1 MSNYLRIRFLDDRDG
16 TGKLMA
22 WAEAD
27 GFSGHSGAY
36 FNLEELEEF
45 AEALQVFPLP
55 PEDQRRSIASGF
67 GSKEDHTKVAQ
78 EHLGISVYLA
88 NPQRGY
94 VGIQVRMATEVWSD
108 TRPESK
114 KQAVVEILATYEPLS
129 KFSRDLL
136 SVLRGSLKEAVI
148 EGESL
153 S

>member
-1 MSNYLRIRFLDDRDG
+1 MGNYLRLRFGNDGDG
-16 TGKLMA
+16 TGRLVA
-22 WAEAD
+22 RAEAD
-27 GFSGHSGAY
+27 GFSGESGAY
-36 FNLEELEEF
+36 FNVDKLEKF
-45 AEALQVFPLP
+45 AESLQVFPLP
-55 PEDQRRSIASGF
+55 PEDNRRSIAGGF
-67 GSKEDHTKVAQ
+67 GVNEDHTKPAQ

-88 NPQRGY
+88 NAQRGY
-94 VGIQVRMATEVWSD
+94 VGIQVRMATEVWPD
-108 TRPESK
+108 RRPESK

>member
-1 MSNYLRIRFLDDRDG
+1 MGNYLRLRFLDDRDG
-16 TGKLMA
+16 SGKLMA
-22 WAEAD
+22 WAKSD
-27 GFSGHSGAY
+27 GFSGESGAY
-36 FNLEELEEF
+36 FNVEELEEF

-55 PEDQRRSIASGF
+55 PEDHRRSIASGF
-67 GSKEDHTKVAQ
+67 GSKEDHSKLAQ

-94 VGIQVRMATEVWSD
+94 VGIQVRMATEVWAD

-114 KQAVVEILATYEPLS
+114 KQAVVEILTTYEPLS

>member
-1 MSNYLRIRFLDDRDG
+1 MGNYLRLRFRDDGDG

-22 WAEAD
+22 RAEAD
-27 GFSGHSGAY
+27 GFFGEGGAY
-36 FNLEELEEF
+36 FNVEELEEF
-45 AEALQVFPLP
+45 AGALQAFPLP
-55 PEDQRRSIASGF
+55 PEDHRRSIASGF
-67 GSKEDHTKVAQ
+67 GSKEDDKLVQ

-94 VGIQVRMATEVWSD
+94 VGIQVRMATEVWPD

-129 KFSRDLL
+129 KFSRDFLL
-136 SVLRGSLKEAVI
+136 VLRGSLKEAVI